1 LQVSGVGHDDGR
13 NALVAFA
20 KEALDDPLYTPGGV
34 INTMIDGDDGDDE
47 PVAAVL
53 VAVDG

>member
-1 LQVSGVGHDDGR
+1 MRESGVGHDDGR

-20 KEALDDPLYTPGGV
+20 KEAQDDPLYSPGGV
-34 INTMIDGDDGDDE
+34 INLMVDGDDGDDE

-53 VAVDG
+53 VAVDE

>member
-1 LQVSGVGHDDGR
+1 MSGVGHDDGR

-20 KEALDDPLYTPGGV
+20 KEALDDHLYTPGGV
-34 INTMIDGDDGDDE
+34 TNTMIDGDDGDDE